1 MKIFIGGSISIKH
14 LDQPVKE
21 ALNTLLANGSEIL
34 VGDAY
39 GVDSL
44 IQKYCLDKGYKNVTI
59 YTCNYQPRNNLGN
72 FKIKHIS
79 AKGVFGREFYT
90 QKDISM
96 SNDCD
101 FAFMIWDGYSKGT
114 LNNINRLSELG
125 KKVDVYTTTEKKLRR
140 LNNYEI

>member
-1 MKIFIGGSISIKH
+1 MKVFIGGSISIQY

-21 ALNTLLANGSEIL
+21 VLSKLIANGSEIL

-44 IQKYCLDKGYKNVTI
+44 IQIYCFNNFYRNVTV
-59 YTCNYQPRNNLGN
+59 YTCNYQPRNNLGS
-72 FKIKHIS
+72 FKTKRIVPEKR
-79 AKGVFGREFYT
+79 VYGREFYT
-90 QKDISM
+90 QKDIAM

-101 FAFMIWDGYSKGT
+101 CAFMIWDEYSKGT

-125 KKVDVYTTTEKKLRR
+125 KRVEVYSTIKKKIKE
-140 LNNYEI
+140 Y

>member
-1 MKIFIGGSISIKH
+1 MKVFIGGSISIKY

-21 ALNTLLANGSEIL
+21 ALNALLANGSEIL
-34 VGDAY
+34 IGDAY

-44 IQKYCLDKGYKNVTI
+44 VQKYCFDKGYKNVTI

-72 FKIKHIS
+72 FKTQRIS

-90 QKDISM
+90 QKDIAM

-101 FAFMIWDGYSKGT
+101 CAFMIWDGISKGT
-114 LNNINRLSELG
+114 LNNIKARC
-125 KKVDVYTTTEKKLRR
+125 
-140 LNNYEI
+140 

>member
-1 MKIFIGGSISIKH
+1 MKVFIGGSISIKY

-21 ALNTLLANGSEIL
+21 ALNTLLENGSEIL

-44 IQKYCLDKGYKNVTI
+44 IQKYCFDKGYKNVTI
-59 YTCNYQPRNNLGN
+59 YTCNYQPRNNLGS
-72 FKIKHIS
+72 FKTQRIS

-90 QKDISM
+90 QKDIAM

-101 FAFMIWDGYSKGT
+101 YAFMIWDSYSKGT
-114 LNNINRLSELG
+114 LNNINRLIELG
-125 KKVDVYTTTEKKLRR
+125 KKVDVYTTTERKIKE
-140 LNNYEI
+140 Y